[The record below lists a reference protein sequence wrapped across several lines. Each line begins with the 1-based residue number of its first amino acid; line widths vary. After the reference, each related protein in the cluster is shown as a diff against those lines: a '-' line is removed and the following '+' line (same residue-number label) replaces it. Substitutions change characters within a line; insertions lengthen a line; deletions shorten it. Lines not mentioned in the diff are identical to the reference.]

1 MQYFKA
7 SINKYEEL
15 ISPNSPNKRKSKSPN
30 NIAENRRASCY
41 SIFRKSVP
49 LSITTITLVL
59 LLGSVADIAASLPE
73 AIAQGE
79 GETIYST
86 INDNVD
92 DNVDDLIKG
101 HINPYSIIVGL
112 ESRVLATNE
121 SSVSNLGGRVSLWKG
136 FAELIEGG
144 LIIGYGYS
152 GYLDLSEDFFGFVE
166 SPHNVILE
174 VMMYS
179 GVLGLFAYLAF
190 IGLILYNAVRVARDH
205 EDFLAVVLFCSVFLG
220 FSLGFQS
227 LSEKICWLLLAYINS
242 SYVSYNLKPK

>member
-1 MQYFKA
+1 LPFLLLVIIRSGSRTAILTIVVALFSWFVLKVYF
-7 SINKYEEL
+7 
-15 ISPNSPNKRKSKSPN
+15 
-30 NIAENRRASCY
+30 AENRRASCY
-41 SIFRKSVP
+41 SILRKSLP
-49 LSITTITLVL
+49 LSIATITLVL
-59 LLGSVADIAASLPE
+59 LLGSVIDIVASLPE
-73 AIAQGE
+73 AIAQEE
-79 GETIYST
+79 GETINSK
-86 INDNVD
+86 INYNAT
-92 DNVDDLIKG
+92 DLIKE
-101 HINPYSIIVGL
+101 HVKLNSIAVSL
-112 ESRVLATNE
+112 ESRILATNE

-205 EDFLAVVLFCSVFLG
+205 EDFFGVVLFCSVFLG